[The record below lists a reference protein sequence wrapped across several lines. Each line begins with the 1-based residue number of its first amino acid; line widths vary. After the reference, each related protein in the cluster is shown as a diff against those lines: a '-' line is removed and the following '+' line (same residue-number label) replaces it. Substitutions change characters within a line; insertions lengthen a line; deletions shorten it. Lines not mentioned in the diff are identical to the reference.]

1 MPLDASELDILIDLV
16 DEVRTLTTQTQKV
29 YLHLGAVSTILVQQ
43 RTIGEDEL
51 RAALTGLDETS
62 ADEMSP
68 DRPSVAVLDSVRRR
82 LVRRRRNAH

>member
-29 YLHLGAVSTILVQQ
+29 YLHLEAVSTILVQQ